1 MPTTARAGRTGWLVC
16 LAAGTILAVSA
27 AARGQAA
34 SAPSTGGSGG
44 GLNVTSKGKVELH
57 VQGADLRRVLQLLS
71 TQSKTNIVASKEVQ
85 GTVTADLYGVTFTQA
100 LDAVLRSAGFRYMQQ
115 GNFIYVMTDKQ
126 YADWVASKR
135 QKAVK
140 VFKLSYV
147 SAATAKDLIAPAM
160 SSDGT
165 VSVTP
170 AAKTG
175 VASSADDAG
184 GDDLAA
190 GDILVVRDY
199 PENLEKVAQII
210 REVDVRPQQVLIE
223 ATILRATLDENNALG
238 IDFNALAGVDFRSLS
253 SSSTGVTSI
262 TPGAV
267 PAAQLDKESAT
278 FRTDFNSAITS
289 GGLTIGFISN
299 NVSFFIRALE
309 TVTDVAVLANP
320 KLLVM
325 NKQRGEVMVGNR
337 DGYITTTVTET
348 TATQTV
354 EFLETGT
361 QLIVRPFVASDG
373 YVRLEIHPEDST
385 GGLTADQLPYEQT
398 TECTT
403 NVLIK
408 DGHTIVIGGLFRERT
423 NNTRAQVPGLGNIP
437 LLGNIFRRRSDVTE
451 REEVIVLI
459 TPHIIRQPVDEVV
472 SESLKDAVQRFR
484 FGMRQG
490 LMWFG
495 RDRLAQ
501 RHLRW
506 AREHLAGGDTD
517 KALWDVKMALSLE
530 PRMASALRLK
540 ERLTKQAI
548 WAHESRYSAVD
559 NIVQRM
565 VMRRLGQPVDRVIPP
580 GRPAGG
586 AGLDKKVRE
595 ALGIGQLIE
604 EPLPIGPRRPV
615 RPRPVPT
622 TMPAP
627 TSGPAGRP

>member
-1 MPTTARAGRTGWLVC
+1 LVC
-16 LAAGTILAVSA
+16 LAAGTILVVSA

-34 SAPSTGGSGG
+34 SAPPTGGTGG

-100 LDAVLRSAGFRYMQQ
+100 LDAVLRSAGFRYVQQ
-115 GNFIYVMTDKQ
+115 GNFIYVMTEKE
-126 YADWVASKR
+126 YNTWTASKR
-135 QKAVK
+135 KMAVR

-175 VASSADDAG
+175 VASSSDDAG

-223 ATILRATLDENNALG
+223 ATILRATLDETNALG
-238 IDFNALAGVDFRSLS
+238 IDFNALAGVDFRTLS
-253 SSSTGVTSI
+253 STSTGMTSI
-262 TPGAV
+262 SPGAV
-267 PAAQLDKESAT
+267 PAGQLDDEGAT
-278 FRTDFNSAITS
+278 FRTDLNSAITS

-299 NVSFFIRALE
+299 NISFFIRALE
-309 TVTDVAVLANP
+309 TVTDVSVLANP

-337 DGYITTTVTET
+337 DGYVTTTITET

-361 QLIVRPFVASDG
+361 QLIVRPFIAADG

-398 TECTT
+398 TECTS
-403 NVLIK
+403 NVLVK

-423 NNTRAQVPGLGNIP
+423 DLTRAQVPGLGNIP
-437 LLGNIFRRRSDVTE
+437 LLGNLFRRRSDVTK

-459 TPHIIRQPVDEVV
+459 TPHIIRQPVDEEV
-472 SESLKDAVQRFR
+472 SQALKDTVYRFR

-506 AREHLAGGDTD
+506 ARQHLADGNVD

-540 ERLTKQAI
+540 ERLTKRAI
-548 WAHESRYSAVD
+548 WTHESRYSGVD
-559 NIVQRM
+559 FIIERM
-565 VMRRLGQPVDRVIPP
+565 IMRRLGRPVDQVIPP
-580 GRPAGG
+580 GRPADG
-586 AGLDKKVRE
+586 AGLDKKLRE
-595 ALGIGQLIE
+595 ALGIGRLIE
-604 EPLPIGPRRPV
+604 EPLRIGPSRPAQ
-615 RPRPVPT
+615 PGALPT
-622 TMPAP
+622 TMP
-627 TSGPAGRP
+627 SRQGPG